1 MSTVSMPTTEATGNS
16 GQAFRLF
23 QLISPSLPVGAFA
36 YSQGLEWAIEAGWVD
51 SEETF
56 AEWLAGQLQQSIVSL
71 ELPILNAA
79 YEAVK
84 QADWPAL
91 ETISQ
96 RMMAW
101 RETKELRL
109 EEGQRGAAL
118 ARLLPNLGIAM
129 PAEVKISAQRSQI
142 IGLALAGAQ
151 WQITAADLGRGYIWS
166 WLENAVM
173 AGVKLIPLGQTQG
186 QQILQRMVPV
196 LEQAVQDA
204 TQIDINQAGSSAP
217 ALAIASSN
225 HEIQYTRLFRS

>member
-1 MSTVSMPTTEATGNS
+1 MPTANMPIKAVVQS
-16 GQAFRLF
+16 GHIFRLF

-51 SEETF
+51 TEEAF

-71 ELPILNAA
+71 ELPMLNGAYTAA
-79 YEAVK
+79 TNS
-84 QADWPAL
+84 DWQEL
-91 ETISQ
+91 QTISQ
-96 RMMAW
+96 RMIAW

-109 EEGQRGAAL
+109 EEALRGAAL
-118 ARLLPNLGIAM
+118 ARLLPNLGINI
-129 PAEVKISAQRSQI
+129 PAQVLASAQRSQI
-142 IGLALAGAQ
+142 IGLALAGVQ
-151 WQITAADLGRGYIWS
+151 WQIQAPDLCRGYIWS

-196 LEQAVQDA
+196 LEQAVHDGM
-204 TQIDINQAGSSAP
+204 QIDHYQAGNSAP
-217 ALAIASSN
+217 AMAIASSN

>member
-1 MSTVSMPTTEATGNS
+1 MPTEAAARSGNT
-16 GQAFRLF
+16 FRLF

-51 SEETF
+51 TEETF
-56 AEWLAGQLQQSIVSL
+56 AKWLAGQLQQSIVSL
-71 ELPILNAA
+71 ELPMLNGAYTAA
-79 YEAVK
+79 VNS
-84 QADWPAL
+84 DWQEL

-96 RMMAW
+96 RMIAW

-109 EEGQRGAAL
+109 EEGFRGAAL
-118 ARLLPNLGIAM
+118 ARLLPNLGIDI
-129 PAEVKISAQRSQI
+129 PAQIKAAAQRSQI
-142 IGLALAGAQ
+142 IGLALAGVQ
-151 WQITAADLGRGYIWS
+151 WQIQAPDLCRGYIWS

-196 LEQAVQDA
+196 LEQAVQDGM
-204 TQIDINQAGSSAP
+204 QIDHYQAGSSAP
-217 ALAIASSN
+217 AMAIASSN